1 MTRKNG
7 LPVVEVRGKPFD
19 MGKQAGTKCSK
30 RAKAYRSAIAE
41 AIEHTTGMPWTKAVA
56 RARMHLPHAESFYP
70 DFVEEIRGYSEGAGM
85 PFEDAFTLCCH
96 ELLSPIGFRGCTD
109 VACNQDVTLEGDVL
123 IGHNEDWSGDQLE
136 TVVLLHAKPSKKP
149 EFITT
154 SYAGL
159 LPSSGM
165 NSAGISLTGNA
176 LSPNDVRL
184 GIPKVFPV
192 RKVLECRRIGEALEA
207 AMPDGR
213 ASSYNNI
220 CSDSNGE
227 IYSLEGSA
235 TDCAVIY
242 AHGGYL
248 VHTNHYTADKM
259 RRFEEDPSEVSCSTF
274 RYHRASRLIEEQLG
288 EVSVESIASIFK
300 DHVNKPGSI
309 CRHPDP
315 KVHRLDVSETI
326 FSVIFDL
333 TRLRAHVL
341 KGKPCVGKYEVFQ
354 LGD

>member
-1 MTRKNG
+1 MKKKCG

-19 MGKQAGTKCSK
+19 MGRQAGSRCA
-30 RAKAYRSAIAE
+30 RLGKAYRSAVAE
-41 AIEHTTGMPWTKAVA
+41 GILHSTGMSWDKAVA
-56 RARMHLPHAESFYP
+56 RAKLFLPHAESFYP
-70 DFVEEIRGYSEGAGM
+70 DFIDEIKGYSAGAGI

-96 ELLSPIGFRGCTD
+96 ELLSPTGFKGCTD
-109 VACNQDVTLEGDVL
+109 VAANGDVTLEGDVL
-123 IGHNEDWSGDQLE
+123 IGHNEDWSSDQLE

-149 EFITT
+149 EFVTT
-154 SYAGL
+154 AYAGL

-165 NSAGISLTGNA
+165 NAAGISLTGNA
-176 LSPNDVRL
+176 LSPNDVRI

-207 AMPDGR
+207 AMPEGR

-235 TDCAVIY
+235 TDFAVIY
-242 AHGGYL
+242 AHDGYL

-259 RRFEEDPSEVSCSTF
+259 RRFEQDPTGMSCSTF
-274 RYHRASRLIEEQLG
+274 RYHRATRLVQEQLG
-288 EVSVESIASIFK
+288 KVTVDSIASIFK

-309 CRHPDP
+309 CRHADP
-315 KVHRLDVSETI
+315 KDHRLDVSETI
-326 FSVIFDL
+326 FSVVFDL
-333 TRLRAHVL
+333 TRLRAHVC
-341 KGKPCVGKYEVFQ
+341 KGHPCEGCYDTFQ